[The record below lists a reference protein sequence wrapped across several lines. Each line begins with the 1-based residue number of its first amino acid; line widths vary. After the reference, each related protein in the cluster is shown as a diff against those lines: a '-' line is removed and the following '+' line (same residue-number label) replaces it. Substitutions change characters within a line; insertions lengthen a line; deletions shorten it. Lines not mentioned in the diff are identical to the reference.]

1 MQFEP
6 SFASWKSWMS
16 WSVLSAHLRL
26 KYSKSLGIQKIHI
39 FKLKN
44 IIYELQ
50 IHGYFD

>member
-1 MQFEP
+1 MNAVRAFLCFFEKLDELECVVSP
-6 SFASWKSWMS
+6 SSSEIFNIF
-16 WSVLSAHLRL
+16 R
-26 KYSKSLGIQKIHI
+26 YSKNI